1 MSNLFQKRLQY
12 KISLLR
18 FIRSIMLETNKTSDY
33 QTALKSVMQEISEFT
48 GWPVA
53 HTYFIHEGN
62 AISSNL
68 WHIAKSPSRY
78 RDFISK
84 TRLVSQNNHDS
95 WIGKVLNNKKP
106 ELITDIQ
113 DKSFLRKEE
122 ATQCGFTAGFAFPIL
137 QRNNVISIMEFFSD
151 VAKEYIDEQFLE
163 IMEQVSVQ
171 IGYVAER
178 QEHEKLLIH
187 QVKKAEESAKAKSEF
202 LANMSHELRTPMN
215 GVIGMTEILMDT
227 ELADEQQD
235 MTKNIQKSANNLLVL
250 LNDILD
256 FSKIE
261 AGELTLEKIPF
272 NLKELILDIEKL
284 FKSKAI
290 EKKIELLIEFDETIP
305 DILVSDPAR
314 LRQIIVNLVGNAIK
328 FTSIGYVKIGVEYLD
343 RNYTDD
349 KAHLHLFVEDT
360 GIGIKEQH
368 KNLIFQKFTQA
379 DSSITRK
386 FGGTGLG
393 LAITTQLLSMM
404 GGQMK
409 LDSQEGE
416 GSTFSFSLELPI
428 ADKLSTTKYPMEVF
442 PTAVNDKDYT
452 IPIEDA
458 HILIA
463 EDDSMNQEVSLKL
476 LQKFGIKHIDIVDNG
491 EEAVNALKN
500 NKYDLILMDCQMPKM
515 DGFKAT
521 NIIRNELNNTEIPI
535 IATTANAMVGD
546 KEKCLKSGMNA
557 YVSKPIKSQKLA
569 DALKLWIDIQ
579 VSEDQLQ
586 SNHIFTQNSIVNLT
600 NLDMITS
607 GDKKEQVRLF
617 ELFFQT
623 ATECLFV
630 LEDNCSDF
638 GEDEPWRKAA
648 HRLKGA
654 SGSLGCN
661 KLFDI
666 CQEAEKG
673 YNEPRSIKETYLTE
687 IRNLYQKIQ
696 TFFEESYAVT

>member
-1 MSNLFQKRLQY
+1 MSNLFQKRLHY

-33 QTALKSVMQEISEFT
+33 KTALKSVMKEISDFT

-53 HTYFIHEGN
+53 HTYFIKDGE
-62 AISSNL
+62 AVTSNL
-68 WHIAKSPSRY
+68 WHISKSPSRY
-78 RDFISK
+78 RDFIKK
-84 TRLVSQNNHDS
+84 TRMITQNKQDT
-95 WIGKVLNNKKP
+95 WIGKILTEKKP
-106 ELITDIQ
+106 ELITDLH
-113 DKSFLRKEE
+113 DNRFLRQEA
-122 ATQCGFTAGFAFPIL
+122 ATQCGFTAGFAFPII
-137 QRNNVISIMEFFSD
+137 QRNKVISIMEFFSD

-178 QEHEKLLIH
+178 QEHEKILLQ

-227 ELADEQQD
+227 QLDPEQQD
-235 MTKNIQKSANNLLVL
+235 MSKNIQKSANNLLVL

-272 NLKELILDIEKL
+272 NLKETIYDISKL
-284 FKSKAI
+284 FKSKAL
-290 EKKIELLIEFDETIP
+290 EKKIELLVEFDENIP
-305 DILVSDPAR
+305 EFLLSDPAR
-314 LRQIIVNLVGNAIK
+314 IRQIIVNLVGNAIK

-343 RNYTDD
+343 RNYKNDN
-349 KAHLHLFVEDT
+349 AHLHFFIEDT

-368 KNLIFQKFTQA
+368 QNLIFQKFTQA

-409 LDSQEGE
+409 LDSQDGE

-428 ADKLSTTKYPMEVF
+428 ASDMDVKQSPMEVF
-442 PTAVNDKDYT
+442 NKPLYDNDCT
-452 IPIEDA
+452 IPAEDA

-463 EDDSMNQEVSLKL
+463 EDDSMNQEVSMKL
-476 LQKFGIKHIDIVDNG
+476 LQKFGFKNIDIVENG

-500 NKYDLILMDCQMPKM
+500 KNYDLILMDCQMPKM

-521 NIIRNELNNTEIPI
+521 KAIRNELGNTNIPI

-557 YVSKPIKSQKLA
+557 YVSKPIRSKKLA
-569 DALKLWIDIQ
+569 NALKLWIDVQ
-579 VSEDQLQ
+579 VDEDQLK
-586 SNHIFTQNSIVNLT
+586 STHVFNQNSIVNLT

-617 ELFFQT
+617 DLFFQT

-673 YNEPRSIKETYLTE
+673 FAAPKDIKETYLTE

-696 TFFEESYAVT
+696 TFFEETYATI

>member
-12 KISLLR
+12 KVSLLR

-33 QTALKSVMQEISEFT
+33 QTAIKTVMAEISDFT

-53 HTYFIHEGN
+53 HTYFIREEN
-62 AISSNL
+62 VLSSNL

-84 TRLVSQNNHDS
+84 TKLISQTNNGG
-95 WIGKVLNNKKP
+95 WINKVLKNKKP
-106 ELITDIQ
+106 ELITDIH
-113 DKSFLRKEE
+113 DSLNLRKEE
-122 ATQCGFTAGFAFPIL
+122 AIQCGFTAGFAFPII
-137 QRNNVISIMEFFSD
+137 QRDKVISIIEFFSD

-171 IGYVAER
+171 VGYVAER
-178 QEHEKLLIH
+178 QEHEKLLIQ

-227 ELADEQQD
+227 DLAIDQLD
-235 MTKNIQKSANNLLVL
+235 MTKNIQKSANNLLIL

-261 AGELTLEKIPF
+261 AGELTLEQIPF
-272 NLKELILDIEKL
+272 NLKESILDIERL
-284 FKSKAI
+284 FKTKAQ
-290 EKKIELLIEFDETIP
+290 EKKVELIIEFDDTIP

-314 LRQIIVNLVGNAIK
+314 LRQIIVNLVGNALK

-343 RNYTDD
+343 RNYLDNN
-349 KAHLHLFVEDT
+349 AHLHFFIEDT

-409 LDSQEGE
+409 LESKEGE
-416 GSTFSFSLELPI
+416 GSTFSFSLQLPI
-428 ADKLSTTKYPMEVF
+428 KSELEMKDQPLEAFQTVNTKKSNIK
-442 PTAVNDKDYT
+442 A
-452 IPIEDA
+452 EDA

-463 EDDSMNQEVSLKL
+463 EDDTMNQEVSLKL
-476 LQKFGIKHIDIVDNG
+476 LQKFGLYNVDIVENG
-491 EEAVNALKN
+491 EEAIEALKN
-500 NKYDLILMDCQMPKM
+500 KEYSLILMDCQMPKM
-515 DGFKAT
+515 DGFNAT
-521 NIIRNELNNTEIPI
+521 NYIRNELKNVDIPI

-557 YVSKPIKSQKLA
+557 YVSKPIKSDKLA
-569 DALKLWIDIQ
+569 ETLSLWIDID
-579 VSEDQLQ
+579 VDKCKLK
-586 SNHIFTQNSIVNLT
+586 SNSNFSNDSIVNLS

-607 GDKKEQVRLF
+607 GDKTEQVRLF

-654 SGSLGCN
+654 SGSLGCI

-666 CQEAEKG
+666 CQEAEKN
-673 YNEPRSIKETYLTE
+673 YSEPRSKKETYLTA
-687 IRNLYQKIQ
+687 IRELYQKIQ